1 MNLFPWNVF
10 LPEGFENGIIPGVL
24 TGDYMAWGSISL
36 FAGFLEKEKFFGNF
50 DCHFQKCF
58 IKGFFW
64 LNMKNFE
71 ISVLKANY
79 RYLQTAALKALVLKK
94 LEFDKGSSLF
104 QPISWMNGRVHFVV
118 FEKFTRAYLFQIAR
132 EKSRDYLY

>member
-1 MNLFPWNVF
+1 MFP
-10 LPEGFENGIIPGVL
+10 PEGFENGIIPGFL
-24 TGDYMAWGSISL
+24 TGDYMEWDSISL
-36 FAGFLEKEKFFGNF
+36 FAGFLEKENSLETLIVIFG
-50 DCHFQKCF
+50 KVSS
-58 IKGFFW
+58 KGFLW

-71 ISVLKANY
+71 ISVLTANS

-118 FEKFTRAYLFQIAR
+118 FEKFTTAYLFQIAR
-132 EKSRDYLY
+132 EKSCDYLY